1 MHRNLKIKKALLEQ
15 EKISY
20 AMDHVELPENGVDCS
35 EGCNPYGFPAECADA
50 VKNFDTSRLGPYPH
64 SQALFEAIRDYWK
77 DEVFLEKENLVLT
90 DGSISALYIVNNIF
104 DTHNGV
110 VLGISPQ
117 FTDYYMHA
125 EMIGLE
131 YAPYQLTKEN
141 NYKFDIEEFLMMHYD
156 EVYEDGDKSF
166 PVKSYNFIYIDNP
179 NNPTGQC
186 IDIKDIETIVKEAIK
201 FNITVIIDEAYGDFM
216 EKSNSAIRLLDKY
229 ENLVVI
235 RTLSKGFGLAGLR
248 VGYIIGC
255 KELIHCMNKM
265 INPYMVGEL
274 AREVSAEALRHD
286 DFIEKSK
293 AAFAEMKKQLREALG
308 CTEDCPAGNTGR
320 LHMAETLDTNSLCM
334 LYHDNESINLK
345 KEFWNR
351 GVLVIDGN
359 DFKGLDSS
367 SARVRLPILEE
378 FPVLLNAVKEINQL
392 A

>member
-1 MHRNLKIKKALLEQ
+1 
-15 EKISY
+15 
-20 AMDHVELPENGVDCS
+20 
-35 EGCNPYGFPAECADA
+35 
-50 VKNFDTSRLGPYPH
+50 
-64 SQALFEAIRDYWK
+64 
-77 DEVFLEKENLVLT
+77 
-90 DGSISALYIVNNIF
+90 
-104 DTHNGV
+104 
-110 VLGISPQ
+110 
-117 FTDYYMHA
+117 
-125 EMIGLE
+125 
-131 YAPYQLTKEN
+131 
-141 NYKFDIEEFLMMHYD
+141 
-156 EVYEDGDKSF
+156 
-166 PVKSYNFIYIDNP
+166 
-179 NNPTGQC
+179 
-186 IDIKDIETIVKEAIK
+186 
-201 FNITVIIDEAYGDFM
+201 
-216 EKSNSAIRLLDKY
+216 
-229 ENLVVI
+229 
-235 RTLSKGFGLAGLR
+235 
-248 VGYIIGC
+248 
-255 KELIHCMNKM
+255 MNKM